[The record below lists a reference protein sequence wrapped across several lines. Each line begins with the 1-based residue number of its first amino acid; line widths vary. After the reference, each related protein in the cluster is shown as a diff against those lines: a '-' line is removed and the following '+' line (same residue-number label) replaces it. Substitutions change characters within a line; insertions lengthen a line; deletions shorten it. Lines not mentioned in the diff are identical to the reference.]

1 MQWTEGLKLPLLAAG
16 KHASPDKG
24 LCAMEMVAFIE
35 RLPHSDMPECTC
47 RVIGAFVRGFNDLM
61 TDEERQRLIP
71 YLPLLVGTVSPE
83 HERARG
89 EFAAW
94 KAIKVFAPLALQDV
108 LPVEAEKLKN
118 FDVSKGLGAAWSA
131 AWSAAYAAANAA
143 AEGAANAAKSAA
155 WSAAYAAKSAAESA
169 ANAAWSAAE
178 SAAKSAAE
186 SAAKR
191 SQIIS
196 TAFDLINEMLA
207 IGPKGAFTKDPQAV
221 KTLLAVL

>member
-1 MQWTEGLKLPLLAAG
+1 
-16 KHASPDKG
+16 
-24 LCAMEMVAFIE
+24 MEMVAFIE

-131 AWSAAYAAANAA
+131 AWSAAEGAANAAANAA

-155 WSAAYAAKSAAESA
+155 WSAAY
-169 ANAAWSAAE
+169 
-178 SAAKSAAE
+178 AAKSAAE